1 MNRTRRR
8 VGLDVKHEGRE
19 PRLTAADMLAC
30 ARLAEQQGF
39 DSFWTNEDI
48 GYDSIAV
55 LSSIAP
61 QTRSIG
67 LGTAIVNVYNRS
79 ALQIAMGIATLD
91 ELAGGRATLGLSVGH
106 HPWNDLGHGIPLEA
120 PLARL
125 REYVAFIRK
134 ALSGQAFTHEG
145 RFFQGVDTRL
155 AFDPVRD
162 AVPIY
167 IGGERSGMV
176 KLAGE
181 VADGLILN
189 VVTAD
194 YVSSF
199 AADHFRS
206 SARAAGRDADALE
219 LMAIV
224 TTCVAADRDEAL
236 THARATFMSRLA
248 VNPTKMLA
256 TQPEH
261 HEELAYLA
269 DMIAE
274 GRRDQAQQ
282 EASEA
287 LVTSLIAA
295 GTPSEVWASI
305 DRYFVAGCTRVVI
318 APFPRGRA
326 PAEAVLCALAPGL

>member
-19 PRLTAADMLAC
+19 PRVSAGDMLAC
-30 ARLAEQQGF
+30 ARLAEQLGF

-48 GYDSIAV
+48 GYDSMAV

-91 ELAGGRATLGLSVGH
+91 EVSGGRATLGLSVGH

-134 ALSGQAFTHEG
+134 ALSGHPFKHDG

-155 AFDPVRD
+155 AFDPVRE

-167 IGGERSGMV
+167 VGGERPGMV
-176 KLAGE
+176 KLAGQ

-194 YVSSF
+194 YIASF

-224 TTCVAADRDEAL
+224 TICAGADRAEAL
-236 THARATFMSRLA
+236 SHARATFMNRLA
-248 VNPTKMLA
+248 ANPTKMVA

-261 HEELAYLA
+261 HDQLRYLA
-269 DMIAE
+269 DMITH
-274 GRRDQAQQ
+274 GHRDQAQQ

-287 LVTSLIAA
+287 LVTSLIAT

-305 DRYFVAGCTRVVI
+305 DRYFAAGCTRVVI

-326 PAEAVLCALAPGL
+326 PAEGVLCALAAGL